1 MRKEKKENLL
11 RLNKTDA
18 YSFIEGFDLVISFS
32 VVIYLCNFLFPNKD
46 IRISIIYVSVIV
58 MLPYLVRIFVYLFFD
73 KLKKILLFFKS
84 NFFLLLMPMYFLIV
98 CMPPQ
103 LQFISIAVIIV
114 VKIFVGFVFANFN
127 SILIRNFNN
136 QLGFKND
143 SVIKYFT
150 FLLLGIITG
159 SLVFL
164 VINEVFSNAELN
176 NWGWKLPYL
185 FILIFLL
192 IFFLSSRNENTPSL
206 DDYKLFFTDVMK
218 SKLNIKLQ
226 LQNIYIIIPLFFL
239 ILYCSS
245 NWLPKFSNPENM
257 LFLNIE
263 TIFLILTFL
272 SSLFIYPLLKLI
284 GKSRAT
290 IFICCFLFV
299 ISIIMSFFTVDSNY
313 SVDFLKFYLS
323 ISSGLTLCIYL
334 LDFESRSFKSRNQ
347 LFFAV
352 NLPNLFIFL
361 IIPLSFYYFIHFS
374 ISYNVLYIFFA
385 IMYLICLLSRM
396 NSKG

>member
-1 MRKEKKENLL
+1 MSHPDTNMSEKND
-11 RLNKTDA
+11 T
-18 YSFIEGFDLVISFS
+18 
-32 VVIYLCNFLFPNKD
+32 LFPQEPGFYKD
-46 IRISIIYVSVIV
+46 CEYWV
-58 MLPYLVRIFVYLFFD
+58 
-73 KLKKILLFFKS
+73 
-84 NFFLLLMPMYFLIV
+84 
-98 CMPPQ
+98 
-103 LQFISIAVIIV
+103 
-114 VKIFVGFVFANFN
+114 
-127 SILIRNFNN
+127 
-136 QLGFKND
+136 
-143 SVIKYFT
+143 T
-150 FLLLGIITG
+150 H
-159 SLVFL
+159 
-164 VINEVFSNAELN
+164 
-176 NWGWKLPYL
+176 
-185 FILIFLL
+185 
-192 IFFLSSRNENTPSL
+192 
-206 DDYKLFFTDVMK
+206 
-218 SKLNIKLQ
+218 
-226 LQNIYIIIPLFFL
+226 IPLFFL